1 MNIESY
7 ETEKV
12 VQIKGENGNLETLK
26 NTISK
31 LIKDGSSKMVT
42 DLIASSETIHEMK
55 LEEYEE
61 YLFDEFGIRN
71 EIRADDIK
79 IMPDTRCLSVK
90 ISTNGKTDK
99 FISEMCKKFKV
110 NATIVVNGFN
120 EDDGEPFE
128 LLTEI
133 TDCYSD
139 GRCESKV
146 MQFEEYLYR
155 YDSGSFWRNLM
166 DITFQNGVQNETYD
180 EFISY
185 FSFLNHNDIQFIQEK
200 AGPFKE

>member
-79 IMPDTRCLSVK
+79 IMPNTRCL
-90 ISTNGKTDK
+90 
-99 FISEMCKKFKV
+99 
-110 NATIVVNGFN
+110 
-120 EDDGEPFE
+120 
-128 LLTEI
+128 
-133 TDCYSD
+133 
-139 GRCESKV
+139 
-146 MQFEEYLYR
+146 
-155 YDSGSFWRNLM
+155 
-166 DITFQNGVQNETYD
+166 
-180 EFISY
+180 
-185 FSFLNHNDIQFIQEK
+185 
-200 AGPFKE
+200 